1 MPDKDIVNEKIN
13 NIQRCLRR
21 IAEVTKG
28 DKDTLDNYDIQ
39 DIFIL
44 NLQRAVQACI
54 DLAVHIIS
62 DEGWGV
68 ARMVRENFQI
78 LEEHGIIESTM
89 ADKLKRMVGF
99 RNLAIHDYTQL
110 NIEILKNIL
119 EHTLTDIED
128 FYTVILKYY
137 HLNQ

>member
-1 MPDKDIVNEKIN
+1 MPDKDIINEKIN
-13 NIQRCLRR
+13 SIQRCLRR

-44 NLQRAVQACI
+44 NLQRAVQAAI
-54 DLAVHIIS
+54 DIAVHIVS
-62 DEGWGV
+62 YEGWGV
-68 ARMVRENFQI
+68 ARMVRENFHI

-99 RNLAIHDYTQL
+99 RNIAIHDYTQL
-110 NIEILKNIL
+110 DIEILKNIL
-119 EHTLTDIED
+119 IHTLTDIEE
-128 FYTVILKYY
+128 FWLYVE
-137 HLNQ
+137 